1 MTPTLEGENLIWA
14 GRPVWKW
21 SLTFMLK
28 WGLVALIPL
37 VVGVILDRFFAV
49 GPFWFVVI
57 SVVGVALVI
66 LMAWIIRL
74 GTYYTVTDRRLIVRH
89 GIVSRRERSASLER
103 IQNVNTEQGVIA
115 RALNFGD
122 IAFETAGSDDG
133 DSDLTLFGVDD
144 PHALRDILDSNLI
157 RRGPTSPID

>member
-21 SLTFMLK
+21 SITFMLK
-28 WGLVALIPL
+28 WGLLAAVPL
-37 VVGVILDRFFAV
+37 LLGLVLDRLFGV
-49 GPFWFVVI
+49 GPLWFVV
-57 SVVGVALVI
+57 VTAVGVAFVVVV
-66 LMAWIIRL
+66 AWVIRL

-103 IQNVNTEQGVIA
+103 IQNVNTEQGVVA

-122 IAFETAGSDDG
+122 IQFDTAGSDHG
-133 DSDLTLFGVDD
+133 DSDLTLYGVDD
-144 PHALRDILDSNLI
+144 PHALRDILDTHLI
-157 RRGPTSPID
+157 RRGSNSPID

>member
-1 MTPTLEGENLIWA
+1 MTTTLEGENLVWA

-21 SLTFMLK
+21 SITFMLK
-28 WGLVALIPL
+28 WGLVAEIPL
-37 VVGVILDRFFAV
+37 VVGVVLNRFFGV
-49 GPFWFVVI
+49 ELLWFVLASAAGTGI
-57 SVVGVALVI
+57 VI
-66 LMAWIIRL
+66 LLAWIIRL

-122 IAFETAGSDDG
+122 IQFETAGSDHG
-133 DSDLTLFGVDD
+133 DSDLTLYGVDD
-144 PHALRDILDSNLI
+144 PHALRDVLDTHLI
-157 RRGPTSPID
+157 KRGPTSPID